1 MTYSVTSSGNT
12 MAGTFS
18 PLNSVYTT
26 TNTSAVP
33 VITWSQPYT
42 ISSNS
47 DTTNTLHVKGDAEFE
62 GAVKI
67 GGKDL
72 AKTLEKIEEKLAIL
86 HPNEELEKRWEQLRD
101 LRKQYM
107 DLEKELLDKEK
118 MWDIL
123 KK

>member
-12 MAGTFS
+12 MAGTYSAINPVF
-18 PLNSVYTT
+18 TT
-26 TNTSAVP
+26 TNTSGP

-42 ISSNS
+42 INS
-47 DTTNTLHVKGDAEFE
+47 GTDTSNTLHVKGDAQFE

>member
-1 MTYSVTSSGNT
+1 
-12 MAGTFS
+12 MAGTYSAINPVF
-18 PLNSVYTT
+18 TT
-26 TNTSAVP
+26 TNTSGP

-42 ISSNS
+42 INS
-47 DTTNTLHVKGDAEFE
+47 GTDTSNTLHVKGDAQFE